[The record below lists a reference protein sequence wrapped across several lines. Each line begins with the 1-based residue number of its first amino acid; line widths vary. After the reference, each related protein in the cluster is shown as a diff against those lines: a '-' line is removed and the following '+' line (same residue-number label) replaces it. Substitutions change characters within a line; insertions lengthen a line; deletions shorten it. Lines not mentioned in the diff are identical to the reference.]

1 MSPALRRRPR
11 RSSVASV
18 HADWLTLVEPNGPFL
33 TLPVLRRVWPNGLDH
48 VESTTRGDVRR
59 RLDDLDTGDT
69 ASVTKWIEWV
79 LRDLLS
85 YGSRLAA
92 GPAVPANLTHVVAEH
107 ATVLRPDYALV
118 DPAGD
123 GASRARLLVTAHS
136 PGTRLD
142 TRLAGDRWSATPVE
156 RLAMLCRS
164 TGVEVGL
171 ATNATAWVM
180 VWAPFNS
187 ALGSATFSADLFS
200 EEPVLLDAF
209 TSVLGARRF
218 FAVADGDRLERLLAE
233 SASAQA
239 DVTGTLG
246 QQVRQAVELLV
257 GAMSRANRERRGELL
272 AGIDPHQVYEAA
284 VSVLMRCVFL
294 LYAEENGLLR
304 LGEDL
309 YDDTLAASTLLDQL
323 RETGHL
329 VGEEPLERSTTAWH
343 RLLALFRAIY
353 GGITHDR
360 LRIPAYGGG
369 LFDPDRFP
377 FLEGRGPG
385 QSWHDTLAVPLP
397 VDDLTVLS
405 MLSALQELRF
415 TEAGVTETRRLTY
428 RSLDVEQIGHVYEGL
443 LDHSAVTVDRTA
455 MGLIGRPGNEPE
467 LVLEDLTAA
476 AAEGRDSFV
485 AWLNEITGK
494 TPRQLERLLDKD
506 VDADSLRLLRAA
518 CDNDES
524 LVARLTP
531 YIHLLRPDL
540 RGLPTVFPAGS
551 MYVTQT
557 GARRDSGTAYTTRE
571 LAEEVAEHALEPLVY
586 SPGPADAVGPVAW
599 KLRSAKELL
608 DLKVCDPA
616 VGSGAIIV
624 AACRYLARR
633 LVEAWERAGSPEA
646 QGDPH
651 EVFIAACRAVA
662 DRCIYGVDRDPMAVE
677 MAKLSLWL
685 VTLSRERPF
694 SFLDHA
700 LKAGDSLL
708 GITELEQ
715 LRYLHL
721 DPAIGRSRNFA
732 IEEDP
737 TLVDAAVE
745 RAVELRRRL
754 EAIPVVTIDDAEE
767 KAELDDAAN
776 AELRVLQTV
785 ADLVVGCTLRAELP
799 GQPSAED
806 QMAVSAGLI
815 TAALD
820 ARQPEELRR
829 LALDQ
834 IEQRARQALDA
845 GQSRKAPNRNPLHWP
860 LAFPEVLLGGGFSA
874 FVSNPPYMGNKY
886 WRDRVGPDF
895 QRYAE
900 RLAGRKLGKPDLVV
914 LFLWRMQVMLR
925 DGGCLGA
932 LTTQSLTEVQSKRL
946 FADLVLQQTQIYH
959 AVSSKKWPGTA
970 NVTVAVVWAYKGVWA
985 GQFFLDGKSVP
996 GISADLRSST
1006 FEESTRTGPQ
1016 VLQERLYAFQ
1026 GVDNSKGLAFVV
1038 GDDSPLRTSDPEQ
1051 RYVKPYVS
1059 GEDLT
1064 ADPQNL
1070 SRLVIDLTGVAEHE
1084 LTGLPQQI
1092 QQHVMNVVKPT
1103 RTPFE
1108 LKPYKGLAARWW
1120 TFWNTR
1126 EEGFRVAREQQS
1138 VVVLPSIAKHLM
1150 ALRLPSSWV
1159 YTNKVIVVAS
1169 KRPDVHELLLSS
1181 PFAIWAER
1189 HGGTM
1194 RRFFITLKIEPVMY
1208 TFPLPRQI
1216 CQVSLATE
1224 WQDTALGLLTD
1235 LGPDLTDVLN
1245 ARSDKTC
1252 TDRRVE
1258 QWRELARA
1266 IDDVI
1271 LKAYGWDDM
1280 RPNYGFFD
1288 TFFGIRFSMDPVSL
1302 DEVHRR
1308 LLELNHQRYAEEV
1321 AAGLHEKKS
1330 KGRRA
1335 VASAS
1340 QQQLL

>member
-1 MSPALRRRPR
+1 MSPAQRRRPR
-11 RSSVASV
+11 RSSVSSV

-48 VESTTRGDVRR
+48 VESSTRGDVRR

-85 YGSRLAA
+85 YGSRLVA

-107 ATVLRPDYALV
+107 ATVLRPDYAV
-118 DPAGD
+118 VEPAGVE
-123 GASRARLLVTAHS
+123 ASRARLLVTVHP

-142 TRLAGDRWSATPVE
+142 TRLPGDRWSATPVE

-171 ATNATAWVM
+171 VTNATAWVM

-218 FAVADGDRLERLLAE
+218 FAVADADRLERLLAE

-323 RETGHL
+323 RATGHL

-377 FLEGRGPG
+377 FLEGRRPG

-455 MGLIGRPGNEPE
+455 VGLIGRPGNEPE
-467 LVLEDLTAA
+467 LGLEDLTAA
-476 AAEGRDSFV
+476 AAGGRDSFV

-518 CDNDES
+518 CDNGES

-586 SPGPADAVGPVAW
+586 SPGPADAVDPVAW
-599 KLRSAKELL
+599 KLRSTKELL

-662 DRCIYGVDRDPMAVE
+662 DRCMYGVDRDPMAVE

-721 DPAIGRSRNFA
+721 DPAIGRGRNFA

-834 IEQRARQALDA
+834 IEQRACQALDA
-845 GQSRKAPNRNPLHWP
+845 GRPERAPCRSPLHWP
-860 LAFPEVLLGGGFSA
+860 LAFPEVFVDRKQHGFDAMVGNPPFLGGQRITGTAGTDFRNFCVRWLAGGQRGSADLVAYFFLRASQIATGFGFLATNTISQGDTREVGLDQLAAHGWTIYRAVKSTPWPGEATLEVAKVWLRREWNGSLHLGEIKTERITSSLEAAGRVSGNVQRIYTNAGISFQGSNLWGSGFVLLPEESDELLERDPQCKDVLFPYLIGDDLNSQPDQQARRWVINFFDWTVDRARNYPSCFAIVESRVKPGRQRINRERNRLLWWQFAETRPGLYAAIEGLERVLAIGNTSKVVQPA
-874 FVSNPPYMGNKY
+874 FVSP
-886 WRDRVGPDF
+886 R
-895 QRYAE
+895 
-900 RLAGRKLGKPDLVV
+900 
-914 LFLWRMQVMLR
+914 
-925 DGGCLGA
+925 
-932 LTTQSLTEVQSKRL
+932 
-946 FADLVLQQTQIYH
+946 
-959 AVSSKKWPGTA
+959 
-970 NVTVAVVWAYKGVWA
+970 
-985 GQFFLDGKSVP
+985 
-996 GISADLRSST
+996 
-1006 FEESTRTGPQ
+1006 Q
-1016 VLQERLYAFQ
+1016 VLDKQLTVFAY
-1026 GVDNSKGLAFVV
+1026 
-1038 GDDSPLRTSDPEQ
+1038 DDDF
-1051 RYVKPYVS
+1051 
-1059 GEDLT
+1059 
-1064 ADPQNL
+1064 
-1070 SRLVIDLTGVAEHE
+1070 H
-1084 LTGLPQQI
+1084 
-1092 QQHVMNVVKPT
+1092 
-1103 RTPFE
+1103 F
-1108 LKPYKGLAARWW
+1108 
-1120 TFWNTR
+1120 
-1126 EEGFRVAREQQS
+1126 
-1138 VVVLPSIAKHLM
+1138 
-1150 ALRLPSSWV
+1150 
-1159 YTNKVIVVAS
+1159 
-1169 KRPDVHELLLSS
+1169 
-1181 PFAIWAER
+1181 
-1189 HGGTM
+1189 
-1194 RRFFITLKIEPVMY
+1194 
-1208 TFPLPRQI
+1208 
-1216 CQVSLATE
+1216 
-1224 WQDTALGLLTD
+1224 GLLTSAFHWWWAITRASTLETRIRYTPTDCFETFPQPPYSRAVETGGRALDEHRSALMIRNDEGLTRTYNRVHNPDDDSRGISD
-1235 LGPDLTDVLN
+1235 LRDLH
-1245 ARSDKTC
+1245 
-1252 TDRRVE
+1252 
-1258 QWRELARA
+1258 LALDLAVR
-1266 IDDVI
+1266 D
-1271 LKAYGWDDM
+1271 AYGWSDLDLDH
-1280 RPNYGFFD
+1280 GFHD
-1288 TFFGIRFSMDPVSL
+1288 TPQGLRFTLGPSARVEVL
-1302 DEVHRR
+1302 DR